1 MVLTN
6 NAVLFENKIM
16 ISYAPLWKTMKK
28 LGITKYRLIKD
39 YGFSNGTIDR
49 LRANEHISTY
59 TLEKLCRVLGCK
71 PNDILE
77 IIE

>member
-1 MVLTN
+1 M
-6 NAVLFENKIM
+6 M

-28 LGITKYRLIKD
+28 KKITKYMLNKK

-59 TLEKLCRVLGCK
+59 TIEKLCNVLKCT
-71 PNDILE
+71 PNDI
-77 IIE
+77 IKIDN